1 MDRKNFK
8 YQTPG
13 QAQGQTAVTGTVAGA
28 EHTQLGG
35 MASYDEVGRFMFAPD
50 DSVPGRNIRF
60 RCRGTAQQ
68 MSDGTF
74 DFVPSP
80 QPRTR
85 SLLIRKL
92 AHGRVSRRLD
102 GAIQLTLRVSPAEG
116 VAIARTMALEAE
128 MAAQAIMAYQEKR

>member
-13 QAQGQTAVTGTVAGA
+13 QAQGQTAVAGA

-50 DSVPGRNIRF
+50 DSVPG
-60 RCRGTAQQ
+60 RGTAQQ

-128 MAAQAIMAYQEKR
+128 MAAQAIMAYQERR